1 MIPNPC
7 YKCTNELQQLCG
19 VPPRPVPI
27 SLPFQRPPSCAYA
40 ATCGCARSWGTA
52 RVGCLRPRWYPSCC
66 PVPSPLTSSDSPAA
80 ASTTPTSATGPSR
93 RTTPGPTYAAT
104 HTIQI
109 LESAH
114 TERGTSTVPVRRLS
128 GCGTSLHAQE
138 RSTSRQQP
146 ALGVVNPS
154 LRGKKCGGVL
164 LLVASAFPEGI
175 EKGAPDRAKFLDDH
189 SSTAG

>member
-7 YKCTNELQQLCG
+7 YKCT

-27 SLPFQRPPSCAYA
+27 SPPLQWPPSWCLCSHVRLCSELGYGKGGVSA
-40 ATCGCARSWGTA
+40 AKVVPFVLASAVTAHLVRQPSGSVYYSDVGDRPESESHSGSNVRSHTHMHTLRREKAQRHIHSARH
-52 RVGCLRPRWYPSCC
+52 
-66 PVPSPLTSSDSPAA
+66 TSQWVVADP
-80 ASTTPTSATGPSR
+80 
-93 RTTPGPTYAAT
+93 
-104 HTIQI
+104 
-109 LESAH
+109 
-114 TERGTSTVPVRRLS
+114 
-128 GCGTSLHAQE
+128 TSLHAQE

-175 EKGAPDRAKFLDDH
+175 EKGTSDRAKFLDDH